1 MRLWLLA
8 VPWSAAQPQ
17 NDARHINMEPYRLW
31 KNEEGATAVE
41 YALIASLIAGVIGLT
56 VSAIGGTVLNIF
68 TAAAAMFP

>member
-1 MRLWLLA
+1 
-8 VPWSAAQPQ
+8 
-17 NDARHINMEPYRLW
+17 MEPYRLW